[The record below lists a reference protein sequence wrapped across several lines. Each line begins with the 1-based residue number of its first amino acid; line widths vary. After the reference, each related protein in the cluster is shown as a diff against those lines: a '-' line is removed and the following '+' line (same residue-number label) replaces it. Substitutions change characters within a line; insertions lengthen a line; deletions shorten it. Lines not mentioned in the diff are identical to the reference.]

1 MKINGYRA
9 AVDLFTYDK
18 DTTANLI
25 VTFTREGVTATKE
38 IPITVSVKDI
48 NEKLDAEIAMM
59 DYAKA
64 HYFDGIKG
72 DNADADSITTNL
84 HAFQEMYLDNEGKAV
99 WVYNADDKRAQVSSQ
114 MII

>member
-1 MKINGYRA
+1 
-9 AVDLFTYDK
+9 
-18 DTTANLI
+18 
-25 VTFTREGVTATKE
+25 
-38 IPITVSVKDI
+38 
-48 NEKLDAEIAMM
+48 MM

-99 WVYNADDKRAQVSSQ
+99 WVYNADDKTGAG
-114 MII
+114 IITDDYFDNPWIMEGQ